1 MFVDTRSAKCERTG
15 SMIMCRVPVSLTPC
29 DACSAFHVPSCL
41 LQTVFF
47 DMRRAVL
54 EEMYQHHVESA
65 RMHPVLVQLD
75 AALGDMCAAGNDSL
89 HAYLARSLLQA
100 TTVAMQRVLLDGGPY
115 RYGLL
120 LLLL

>member
-1 MFVDTRSAKCERTG
+1 
-15 SMIMCRVPVSLTPC
+15 
-29 DACSAFHVPSCL
+29 L

>member
-1 MFVDTRSAKCERTG
+1 
-15 SMIMCRVPVSLTPC
+15 
-29 DACSAFHVPSCL
+29 
-41 LQTVFF
+41 
-47 DMRRAVL
+47 MRRAVL
-54 EEMYQHHVESA
+54 EEIYQHHVESA

>member
-1 MFVDTRSAKCERTG
+1 MVHADHSVRHHT
-15 SMIMCRVPVSLTPC
+15 
-29 DACSAFHVPSCL
+29 SCL

-75 AALGDMCAAGNDSL
+75 AALGDMCAAANDSL